1 VIRLAG
7 FTALL
12 LGSSGLTAAVYFDKA
27 AAIEATPLAAL
38 DPSLIGRNSCR
49 GIDAN
54 GAALE
59 ARLTLAAARSTGLLG
74 TEAVSDVPL
83 HRDLST
89 SDLGVTGISGDARLY
104 FDQGVALLFG
114 FNHEAA
120 VRSFRKA
127 RSFAPECAMCWW
139 GEATANGL
147 NINAGMSEEQNRAA
161 IFAINQ
167 AQRLSASSSAPEK
180 DLIAAAAARF
190 PDDLT
195 ADRDALEA
203 QYADKMMGVAR
214 RFPASDDIAVLA
226 AEAAMN
232 TSPWDY
238 WVDAAGERIA
248 KPQIASAIAMIETV
262 MERNPAHPQ
271 ASHLY
276 IHLTENGPDPARG
289 EAAADR
295 LAAHAPPMLGHL
307 VHMPGHIYFR
317 TGRYK
322 DSIAANIAAARAD
335 EEYLQLAGDDGVY
348 RFGYYPHNVHFL
360 LASAQMAGDVRTVT
374 HETERLKRILG
385 VEVARELPWVQAIH
399 AAPLFAM
406 SQFASNEAV
415 LALTGAP
422 SELAYVDA
430 MRRYAR
436 AVAFARLGR
445 HQAFVTELTAMERLA
460 EDPRATA
467 MVEAGFPAP
476 DIIRLAALVA
486 KGRQAHSMGEYD
498 RAAGHYRAAQEIER
512 TIPYNEPP
520 YWYFPIA
527 QSLGASLYR
536 AGKYEDAQTAFR
548 QALFQAPNSG
558 WALYG
563 LAQTEAKLG
572 NALEAKAANAALD
585 KAWLGKRD
593 WLRID
598 RL

>member
-1 VIRLAG
+1 MIRLAG
-7 FTALL
+7 LTVLL
-12 LGSSGLTAAVYFDKA
+12 LGSSGVAAAAYFDKA
-27 AAIEATPLAAL
+27 AEIEASRLAAL
-38 DPSLIGRNSCR
+38 DPSLIGRNACR

-59 ARLTLAAARSTGLLG
+59 ARLTLAAARSKSLLG
-74 TEAVSDVPL
+74 TVAASDVSL
-83 HRDLST
+83 YSELSA
-89 SDLGVTGISGDARLY
+89 SDIGVTGISGDARRY

-120 VRSFRKA
+120 VQSFRKA
-127 RSFAPECAMCWW
+127 RGFAPECAMCWW

-161 IFAINQ
+161 IFAIKQ
-167 AQRLSASSSAPEK
+167 AQRLSASSSAPERE
-180 DLIAAAAARF
+180 LIAAAAARF

-195 ADRDALEA
+195 ADRGALEA

-248 KPQIASAIAMIETV
+248 KPRVAAAITLIETV
-262 MERNPAHPQ
+262 MARNPAHPQ

-276 IHLTENGPDPARG
+276 IHLTENGPDPKKG

-317 TGRYK
+317 IGRYK

-399 AAPLFAM
+399 AAPFFAM
-406 SQFASNEAV
+406 SQYASNEAV
-415 LALTGAP
+415 LALTDAQ
-422 SELAYVDA
+422 SELAYVEA

-445 HQAFVTELTAMERLA
+445 QEAFAAELAAMERLA
-460 EDPRATA
+460 EDPQSRA

-486 KGRQAHSMGEYD
+486 RGRQAHTMGEYD
-498 RAAGHYRAAQEIER
+498 RAAEHYRAAQEIER

-572 NALEAKAANAALD
+572 NALEAKAAITALD
-585 KAWLGKRD
+585 KAWIGRRG
-593 WLRID
+593 WLQID